1 MIKYLLNIYWDCIL
15 LGIINLKERGE
26 MGEVEVE
33 KEEELGR
40 REEVGE
46 RGRSL
51 R

>member
-1 MIKYLLNIYWDCIL
+1 MTKYLLNTYWDCTL
-15 LGIINLKERGE
+15 LGTTNLKERGE
-26 MGEVEVE
+26 MGEAEAE
-33 KEEELGR
+33 KEEESGR